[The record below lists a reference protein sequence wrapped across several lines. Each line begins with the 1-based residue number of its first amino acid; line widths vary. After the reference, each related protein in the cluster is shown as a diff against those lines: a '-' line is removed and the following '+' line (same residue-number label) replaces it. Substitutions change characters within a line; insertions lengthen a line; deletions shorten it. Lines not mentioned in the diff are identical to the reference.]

1 MKFKRYDSA
10 NEHRSDNYIKYTWYG
25 KKEVP
30 NIVLTLSN
38 KILDSEDEHS
48 IYLDSLTNYFEEY
61 NTKTGWKVVIVLPL
75 MTPQV
80 YELLTQPYKTYYT
93 QAKNFWRNSNTGE
106 DEAFIEPIYRFTNIS
121 IKHKLCAKG
130 EPAVWYITLWNDKAE
145 IPQEHEYNKNSGD
158 NG

>member
-1 MKFKRYDSA
+1 MNLNQADMITITHKFRKP
-10 NEHRSDNYIKYTWYG
+10 NEEAAIKA
-25 KKEVP
+25 
-30 NIVLTLSN
+30 I
-38 KILDSEDEHS
+38 
-48 IYLDSLTNYFEEY
+48 EEY